1 MWHLAVDDSSSVS
14 VAVAELANY
23 TLISLDVN
31 GVSSRCASH
40 DRRG

>member
-14 VAVAELANY
+14 AAVAELANY
-23 TLISLDVN
+23 TLIPLDVN
-31 GVSSRCASH
+31 GVKN